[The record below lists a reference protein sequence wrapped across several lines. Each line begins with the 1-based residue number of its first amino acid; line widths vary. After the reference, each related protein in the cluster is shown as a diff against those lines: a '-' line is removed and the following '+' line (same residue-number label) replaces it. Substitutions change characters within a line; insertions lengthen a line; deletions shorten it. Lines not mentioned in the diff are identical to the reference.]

1 MPILF
6 RNRKIAPDPS
16 HASANVQLFD
26 PSRLVGPVGPVGPV
40 IRIRSSVNVADRK
53 GSPKGLNRLLS
64 PLTTKFLRQYKK
76 EGNSSSGS
84 RGSKGSKGTGTST
97 GTSGSSRNSDRI
109 NKDYIEMAAL
119 VSSTRN
125 NKVRAQ
131 IIRHKI
137 QLPTIGFFNS
147 TLIAYLIGEL
157 QLLRRD
163 KPEEEKALLLNNYTS
178 NIDTVYFNDKCFSS
192 LYPNSTTI
200 KFLAAAFLN
209 SKKTIDT
216 IVLEKITLTSELLA
230 IFSLLCNTNG
240 FAYHIK
246 KLILRDITITSY
258 DIFAELMNVIKS
270 MRNISL
276 LDFTGLKFTLPA
288 NLLEKCVVLFIKDM
302 VENLSTLRSLNIQKN
317 TGFDTILAKY
327 FSNVPIDR
335 FSIIGIT
342 DHSYYLQIIESKHNG
357 NDNMTLKFFIY
368 KNGKI
373 VKKIVKKS
381 QQINFHNFVNKE
393 IEKEVSETYKNAVS
407 TGTAGGRKLRKRKI
421 YAKATKAKKTVKAT
435 KK

>member
-6 RNRKIAPDPS
+6 RNRKIAPEPS
-16 HASANVQLFD
+16 HASANVPFFD
-26 PSRLVGPVGPVGPV
+26 PSRHVF
-40 IRIRSSVNVADRK
+40 RSNINVADRK
-53 GSPKGLNRLLS
+53 GSPKGPSKGLNRLLS
-64 PLTTKFLRQYKK
+64 PLTTEFLRQYKK

-84 RGSKGSKGTGTST
+84 T
-97 GTSGSSRNSDRI
+97 GTSGSRGTGTGTGSSSGSSSSRNRDRV
-109 NKDYIEMAAL
+109 NKDYIEMATL

-125 NKVRAQ
+125 NRVRAQ

-157 QLLRRD
+157 QLLKRD
-163 KPEEEKALLLNNYTS
+163 KPAEEKALILNNYTS
-178 NIDTVYFNDKCFSS
+178 NINTVYFNDKCFSS
-192 LYPNSTTI
+192 LYPYSTTI

-209 SKKTIDT
+209 SKKSIDT

-230 IFSLLCNTNG
+230 VFSLLHNTNG
-240 FAYHIK
+240 LAYQIK
-246 KLILRDITITSY
+246 KLILRDIVIPSY

-276 LDFTGLKFTLPA
+276 LDFTGLTFTLPA
-288 NLLEKCVVLFIKDM
+288 NLMEKCVVLFIKDM
-302 VENLSTLRSLNIQKN
+302 VENLSTLHYLNIQKN

-327 FSNVPIDR
+327 FSDEPIDK

-342 DHSYYLQIIESKHNG
+342 DHSYYLQIIDSKHKSKG
-357 NDNMTLKFFIY
+357 SDNMTLKFFIY

-393 IEKEVSETYKNAVS
+393 IEKEVSETYKKAVS
-407 TGTAGGRKLRKRKI
+407 TDTTGGRKKKI
-421 YAKATKAKKTVKAT
+421 YAKAKTTKTAKTAKK
-435 KK
+435 

>member
-6 RNRKIAPDPS
+6 RNRKIAPEPS
-16 HASANVQLFD
+16 HASANVPFFD
-26 PSRLVGPVGPVGPV
+26 PSRPVV
-40 IRIRSSVNVADRK
+40 RSNINVADRK
-53 GSPKGLNRLLS
+53 ASPKGPSKGLNRLLS
-64 PLTTKFLRQYKK
+64 PLTTEFLRQYKK
-76 EGNSSSGS
+76 EGNSSSGTS
-84 RGSKGSKGTGTST
+84 GTGTGT
-97 GTSGSSRNSDRI
+97 GTGSSSSSSRNRERV
-109 NKDYIEMAAL
+109 NKDYIEMATL

-125 NKVRAQ
+125 NRVRAQ

-157 QLLRRD
+157 QLLKRD
-163 KPEEEKALLLNNYTS
+163 KPAEEKALILNNYTS
-178 NIDTVYFNDKCFSS
+178 NINTVYFNDKCFSS
-192 LYPNSTTI
+192 LYPYSTTI

-209 SKKTIDT
+209 SKKSIDT

-230 IFSLLCNTNG
+230 VFSLLHNTNG
-240 FAYHIK
+240 LAYQIK
-246 KLILRDITITSY
+246 KLILRDIVIPSY

-276 LDFTGLKFTLPA
+276 LDFTGLTFTLPA
-288 NLLEKCVVLFIKDM
+288 NLMEKCVVLFIKDM
-302 VENLSTLRSLNIQKN
+302 VENLSTLHYLNIQKN

-327 FSNVPIDR
+327 FSDEPIDK

-342 DHSYYLQIIESKHNG
+342 DHSYYLQIIDSKHKG
-357 NDNMTLKFFIY
+357 KGSDNMTLKFFIY

-393 IEKEVSETYKNAVS
+393 IEKEVSETYKKAVS
-407 TGTAGGRKLRKRKI
+407 TGTAGGRKIRKRKI
-421 YAKATKAKKTVKAT
+421 YTKTVKTVKTT

>member
-6 RNRKIAPDPS
+6 KNRKIAPDPS
-16 HASANVQLFD
+16 HAPANVQFFD
-26 PSRLVGPVGPVGPV
+26 PSRPVV
-40 IRIRSSVNVADRK
+40 RSSINVADRK

-64 PLTTKFLRQYKK
+64 PLTTEFLRQYKK
-76 EGNSSSGS
+76 EGNSSSSGTSGS
-84 RGSKGSKGTGTST
+84 RGSKGTGTGSSSS
-97 GTSGSSRNSDRI
+97 TSGSRNSARI

-125 NKVRAQ
+125 NKVRTQ

-137 QLPTIGFFNS
+137 QSPTIGFFNS

-157 QLLRRD
+157 QLLKRD

-178 NIDTVYFNDKCFSS
+178 NINTVYFNDKCFSS

-230 IFSLLCNTNG
+230 VFSLLCNTNG
-240 FAYHIK
+240 FAYNIK
-246 KLILRDITITSY
+246 KLILRDIIITSY

-276 LDFTGLKFTLPA
+276 LDFTGLTFTLPA

-302 VENLSTLRSLNIQKN
+302 VENLSTLRSLNIKKN

-327 FSNVPIDR
+327 FSDEPIDK

-342 DHSYYLQIIESKHNG
+342 DHSYYLQIIKSKEG
-357 NDNMTLKFFIY
+357 DSLTLKFYIY

-393 IEKEVSETYKNAVS
+393 IEKEVSETYKKAVS

-421 YAKATKAKKTVKAT
+421 YAKTANAT

>member
-16 HASANVQLFD
+16 HTPANVQFFD
-26 PSRLVGPVGPVGPV
+26 PSRPVV
-40 IRIRSSVNVADRK
+40 RSSINVADRK

-64 PLTTKFLRQYKK
+64 PLTTEFLRQYKK

-84 RGSKGSKGTGTST
+84 SGTSGSRGSKGTGSSSSTSD
-97 GTSGSSRNSDRI
+97 SSNSARI

-125 NKVRAQ
+125 NKVRTQ

-157 QLLRRD
+157 QLLKRD

-200 KFLAAAFLN
+200 KFLAVAFLN

-240 FAYHIK
+240 FAYNIK

-288 NLLEKCVVLFIKDM
+288 NLLEKCVVLFVKDM
-302 VENLSTLRSLNIQKN
+302 VENLSTLHSLNIQKN

-327 FSNVPIDR
+327 FSDEPIDK

-342 DHSYYLQIIESKHNG
+342 DHSYYLQIIKSKHKG
-357 NDNMTLKFFIY
+357 NDNMTLKFYIY

-393 IEKEVSETYKNAVS
+393 IEKEVSETYKIAVS

-421 YAKATKAKKTVKAT
+421 YAKATKATKTAKAT